1 MKKIVFIFAMLLSFR
16 SFAQAISA
24 GELDA
29 AARSAKSNSVMFAAP
44 VNEEDMERLHYE
56 EQMKARA
63 EYEAQMRAREEEMR
77 RMQEEMKRAEEERLK
92 ALRPVNLFGN
102 TLKIYAIVNGDI
114 ITSRDMQDRANA
126 FVATTQ
132 IPITKQNR
140 SIVLERVLQGAVDE
154 KIKLQEAQKRGIK
167 ISQKELKE
175 GVKNFANSNGLS
187 TEQFAL
193 MLKEAQVNEKA
204 FMEQMKAEMAWGRL
218 VQQKAM
224 QTMRI
229 SRSDIQKAKNA
240 IIRDTKKQKFKVSE
254 IVIARK
260 DAKHIEEL
268 VRNLRE
274 DPRFE
279 LYAMQF
285 SQSPTAKN
293 GGQLGWVSSEQL
305 ADKLAAALKNMKE
318 GEVSNAIVVGSDYY
332 ILKLEKK
339 YTPGVDKMPNPS
351 EDEIRKMLENKKFE
365 EIANKYL
372 RDLRNKAIIERK
384 A

>member
-1 MKKIVFIFAMLLSFR
+1 MKKIVFMFVMLLTFR

-24 GELDA
+24 GDLDA

-44 VNEEDMERLHYE
+44 MSEDEMERLHYE
-56 EQMKARA
+56 EQMRARA
-63 EYEAQMRAREEEMR
+63 EYEAQMRAQEEEMR

-140 SIVLERVLQGAVDE
+140 EIVLERVLQGAVDE

-187 TEQFAL
+187 MERFAL

-229 SRSDIQKAKNA
+229 SRSDIQKAKDA
-240 IIRDTKKQKFKVSE
+240 ITRDTKKQKFKVSE
-254 IVIARK
+254 IVIAKK

-268 VRNLRE
+268 VKNLRE

-305 ADKLAAALKNMKE
+305 ADKLSSALKNMKE
-318 GEVSNAIVVGSDYY
+318 GEVSNAIAVGSDYY

-365 EIANKYL
+365 DIANKYL